1 MSLSLEH
8 AQLMSIGDLASA
20 TAADLQQVQ
29 AEASELL
36 RKSKALK
43 DWIDGAVALKYE
55 QRAQAIRLEQGK
67 DTGKVHFMDD
77 GIRVT
82 SELSKRPEWDQQ
94 KLADIAKRIAEAG
107 DDPAEFIDVAYKVSE
122 RKYTAWPESLRAA
135 FEPAR
140 TLKTGKPTFHL
151 ETVKE

>member
-20 TAADLQQVQ
+20 TAADLHQVQ

-67 DTGKVHFMDD
+67 DTGKVHFIDD

>member
-43 DWIDGAVALKYE
+43 GWIDGAVALKYE

>member
-94 KLADIAKRIAEAG
+94 KLAEIAKRISEAG

>member
-1 MSLSLEH
+1 MNLSLER

-20 TAADLQQVQ
+20 SAADLQQVQ

-94 KLADIAKRIAEAG
+94 KLAEIAKRIADAG

>member
-1 MSLSLEH
+1 MSLSLKH

-67 DTGKVHFMDD
+67 DTGKVHFIDD

>member
-55 QRAQAIRLEQGK
+55 YQAQAIRLEQGK
-67 DTGKVHFMDD
+67 DTGKVHFVDD

-94 KLADIAKRIAEAG
+94 KLAEIAKRIAETG

>member
-1 MSLSLEH
+1 MSLSLER
-8 AQLMSIGDLASA
+8 AQLMSIGELASA
-20 TAADLQQVQ
+20 SAADLLRVQ
-29 AEASELL
+29 TEALELL
-36 RKSKALK
+36 RKSKALN
-43 DWIDGAVALKYE
+43 DWIDGAVALKYG

-67 DTGKVHFMDD
+67 DTGKVHFVDD

-94 KLADIAKRIAEAG
+94 KLAEIAKRIAEAG

-140 TLKTGKPTFHL
+140 TLKTGKPIFHL

>member
-20 TAADLQQVQ
+20 SAADLQQVQ
-29 AEASELL
+29 DEAAELL
-36 RKSKALK
+36 RISKALK

-55 QRAQAIRLEQGK
+55 QRAQAIRQEQGK
-67 DTGKVHFMDD
+67 DTGKVHFVDD

-94 KLADIAKRIAEAG
+94 KLAEIAKRIAEAG

>member
-1 MSLSLEH
+1 MSLSLER

-20 TAADLQQVQ
+20 SAADLQHVQ

-36 RKSKALK
+36 
-43 DWIDGAVALKYE
+43 
-55 QRAQAIRLEQGK
+55 

-94 KLADIAKRIAEAG
+94 KLAEIAKRIAEAG

-140 TLKTGKPTFHL
+140 TLKTGKPTFQL

>member
-1 MSLSLEH
+1 MSLSLER

-20 TAADLQQVQ
+20 TGADLQQVQ

-36 RKSKALK
+36 RKSKVLK

-67 DTGKVHFMDD
+67 DTGKVHFVDD

-94 KLADIAKRIAEAG
+94 KLAEIAKRIAEAG

>member
-1 MSLSLEH
+1 MSLSLER

-36 RKSKALK
+36 RKSKVLK

-67 DTGKVHFMDD
+67 DTGKVHFVDD

-94 KLADIAKRIAEAG
+94 KLAEIAKRIAEAG

-151 ETVKE
+151 ETVKD

>member
-43 DWIDGAVALKYE
+43 DWIDAAVALKYE

>member
-1 MSLSLEH
+1 MSLSLERV
-8 AQLMSIGDLASA
+8 QLMSIGELASA
-20 TAADLQQVQ
+20 TATDLQQVQ

-94 KLADIAKRIAEAG
+94 KLAEIAKRITEAG

-122 RKYTAWPESLRAA
+122 RKYIAWPESLRAA

>member
-55 QRAQAIRLEQGK
+55 QRAQAIRQEQGK
-67 DTGKVHFMDD
+67 DTGKVHFVDD

-94 KLADIAKRIAEAG
+94 KLAEIAKRIAEAG

-135 FEPAR
+135 FKPAR

>member
-8 AQLMSIGDLASA
+8 AQLMSIGELASA
-20 TAADLQQVQ
+20 SVADLQQVQ

-55 QRAQAIRLEQGK
+55 PRAQAIRLEQGK

-77 GIRVT
+77 GVRVT

-94 KLADIAKRIAEAG
+94 KLAEIAKRIAEAG

-151 ETVKE
+151 ESVKE

>member
-1 MSLSLEH
+1 MSLSLER
-8 AQLMSIGDLASA
+8 AQMMSIGDLASGS
-20 TAADLQQVQ
+20 AADLQQVQ
-29 AEASELL
+29 YEASELL

-82 SELSKRPEWDQQ
+82 SKLSKRPEWDQQ
-94 KLADIAKRIAEAG
+94 KLAEIAKRIAEAG

>member
-67 DTGKVHFMDD
+67 DTGKVHFIDD

-94 KLADIAKRIAEAG
+94 KLAEIAKRIAEAG